1 MNRSQLQ
8 TVSLLSGCLL
18 FIGATR
24 AQLAVQNNLTP
35 NELVNSILVGQGVT
49 VSNVTFNGQPANT
62 IHDQIGS
69 FAGTSNL
76 GLANGVVLATGQ
88 VPEVVGPNMNT
99 SLTVPPAFP
108 VNTPDPDLAFIETM
122 QHCVAVLE
130 FDFIPTGDSISFRFV
145 FGSEEYPE
153 YVCSQFNDVFGFF
166 LSGPGI
172 NGPFTNNAVNLGV
185 LPGTQVPVAINTVNS
200 GTPGVLGVG
209 HTSVPHPTPTGSP
222 TASTT
227 SITLNRIPSTPPPR

>member
-108 VNTPDPDLAFIETM
+108 VNTPCLLYTSDAADERSSVDLGGRRI
-122 QHCVAVLE
+122 
-130 FDFIPTGDSISFRFV
+130 IKKK
-145 FGSEEYPE
+145 
-153 YVCSQFNDVFGFF
+153 
-166 LSGPGI
+166 
-172 NGPFTNNAVNLGV
+172 NA
-185 LPGTQVPVAINTVNS
+185 A
-200 GTPGVLGVG
+200 
-209 HTSVPHPTPTGSP
+209 
-222 TASTT
+222 
-227 SITLNRIPSTPPPR
+227 